1 MIQPH
6 QPPKQKRKR
15 KPKSWATRIGH
26 QNSQT
31 PKITQTTKPLYVQLS
46 LFISGTPFVLDLAVD
61 NHSSNVNKNDAE
73 CMETTSDEAI
83 HLILQIHP

>member
-1 MIQPH
+1 MRQPH

-15 KPKSWATRIGH
+15 KPKSWVTRIGH

-31 PKITQTTKPLYVQLS
+31 PKITRTTNPLYVQLS
-46 LFISGTPFVLDLAVD
+46 LLISSTPFMLDLAD
-61 NHSSNVNKNDAE
+61 NNHSSNVNKNDAE

-83 HLILQIHP
+83 NLILRIQP